1 MPAGEHKKLQP
12 SSFNVKLNLKLKRFN
27 FKITGKLLLEASST
41 LKYDMS
47 GWASC
52 PSCVVIPKGK
62 RAAYSQY
69 RRRLA
74 VVSSYKVRIG
84 RLRKSI
90 TVEMGDSC
98 ESWAETG
105 LLAYSCTSI
114 YTFLTFL

>member
-1 MPAGEHKKLQP
+1 MPAGKHKKLQP

-90 TVEMGDSC
+90 T
-98 ESWAETG
+98 
-105 LLAYSCTSI
+105 I
-114 YTFLTFL
+114 FQ